1 MVEVLLCRPLYRE
14 RFLYICVG
22 EKRAAVESQLEGFE
36 VAGNFRVHLSVTPA
50 GKTSQATCLHA
61 ECEGLFNKILP
72 FGLVLVSW
80 TRGVTFWL
88 RQRRVRAVN
97 SEQ

>member
-1 MVEVLLCRPLYRE
+1 M
-14 RFLYICVG
+14 
-22 EKRAAVESQLEGFE
+22 ESQLEGFE

-61 ECEGLFNKILP
+61 ECEGPFNKILP

-88 RQRRVRAVN
+88 TQRAVTAVN